1 MSKEGEVER
10 KVRELG
16 DEIFQKYNPGADI
29 NGDEGVEIT
38 KENLKEFIMS
48 IMAQAG
54 EGEAWDEDQFEQ
66 GYYQFDKDRSG
77 KIDRQEFDDFVKR
90 FADL

>member
-1 MSKEGEVER
+1 MER

-29 NGDEGVEIT
+29 NGDDVEIT
-38 KENLKEFIMS
+38 KDNLRDFIRE
-48 IMAQAG
+48 IMEAAG
-54 EGEAWDEDQFEQ
+54 EGEAWDEEDFEQ

>member
-16 DEIFQKYNPGADI
+16 DEIFQKYNPGVDI
-29 NGDEGVEIT
+29 NSDGGAEIT
-38 KENLKEFIMS
+38 KENLREFIMS

-54 EGEAWDEDQFEQ
+54 EGEAWDEEQFER
-66 GYYQFDKDRSG
+66 GYY
-77 KIDRQEFDDFVKR
+77 
-90 FADL
+90 

>member
-16 DEIFQKYNPGADI
+16 DEIFLKFNPGCDI
-29 NGDEGVEIT
+29 NGDGVEIT
-38 KENLKEFIMS
+38 KDNLREFIMS
-48 IMAQAG
+48 IMSQAG
-54 EGEAWDEDQFEQ
+54 ESEAWDEDDFEQ